1 MPSLQIRS
9 LPEDV
14 YEALA
19 FRAAR
24 ARRSLAQQALV
35 ELAGDAM
42 GASIGRRRRIL
53 ERIKLSMSLTSG
65 MLPAAPE
72 QLIRDDRER

>member
-14 YEALA
+14 YQAL
-19 FRAAR
+19 AAR
-24 ARRSLAQQALV
+24 AERAHRSLAQQALV
-35 ELAGDAM
+35 ELAGDAA
-42 GASIGRRRRIL
+42 ASTDRRRRIL
-53 ERIKLSMSLTSG
+53 ERIRLSLNSSPGTL
-65 MLPAAPE
+65 AVAPE

>member
-14 YEALA
+14 YQALA

-24 ARRSLAQQALV
+24 AHRSLAQQALV
-35 ELAGDAM
+35 ELAGDALEES
-42 GASIGRRRRIL
+42 AGRRRRIL
-53 ERIKLSMSLTSG
+53 ERIRLSLHSSSG
-65 MLPAAPE
+65 ALAVTPE